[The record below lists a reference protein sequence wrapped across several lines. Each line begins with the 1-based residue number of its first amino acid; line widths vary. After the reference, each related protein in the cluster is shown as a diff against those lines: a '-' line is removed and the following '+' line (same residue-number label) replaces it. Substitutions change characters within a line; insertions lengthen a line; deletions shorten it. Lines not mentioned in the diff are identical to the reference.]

1 MEKSIDGYS
10 GFLFYDDNGMP
21 LVAMHWQHRFNH
33 MVGRYNDIYRVQLPN
48 ITPHVC
54 RHTYCSNMA
63 KSGMNPKTLQ
73 YLMGH
78 SDISVTM
85 NVYTHIG
92 FDDAEEEL
100 KRMEDFRKAQEE
112 VEQKKEKPMSQKM
125 FKVVVPSI
133 IIVVWMLTCYPVCNK
148 AEGFDCFLYWIIVGC
163 PFGIRRMCLWLIP
176 KNFGISGS
184 IGIFALNC
192 IIGGLIGGVVLIFK
206 IIGIAGEFISI
217 VTGHFWTKSS
227 KVEI

>member
-1 MEKSIDGYS
+1 MTLVIEPTKISAGTRKLPVTEDVAKCFQAIIEDREKPKVEKVVDGYT
-10 GFLFYDDNGMP
+10 GFLFLDDKGLS
-21 LVAMHWQHRFNH
+21 LVAMHWEHRFNH
-33 MVGRYNDIYRVQLPN
+33 MVKRYNDIYRVQMPN

-100 KRMEDFRKAQEE
+100 KRMEDLQNARKGL
-112 VEQKKEKPMSQKM
+112 EQTRGEKLVSQRM
-125 FKVVVPSI
+125 FKAI
-133 IIVVWMLTCYPVCNK
+133 
-148 AEGFDCFLYWIIVGC
+148 
-163 PFGIRRMCLWLIP
+163 
-176 KNFGISGS
+176 
-184 IGIFALNC
+184 
-192 IIGGLIGGVVLIFK
+192 
-206 IIGIAGEFISI
+206 
-217 VTGHFWTKSS
+217 
-227 KVEI
+227 